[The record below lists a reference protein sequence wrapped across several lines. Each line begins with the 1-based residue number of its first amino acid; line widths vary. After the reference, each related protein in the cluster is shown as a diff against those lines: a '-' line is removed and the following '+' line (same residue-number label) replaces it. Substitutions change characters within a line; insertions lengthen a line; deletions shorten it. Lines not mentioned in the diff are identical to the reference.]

1 MPLNRE
7 SFGKFEERLVE
18 TLKGKTPLLE
28 VPYYICLYHPKDEL
42 DALDCFNNM
51 VLRLCNKGFSAET
64 MSFSQL
70 MLDCL
75 SESGLLS
82 PEILGD
88 EEQIREEL
96 ERSIRNRL
104 PEQLVEALT
113 NRLANKDVSYCAV
126 LLRIG
131 ALVPFVHLKYLL
143 QSIDNVIHCTLVIP
157 YPSDIGTGHIL
168 NEMNDD
174 SIEYYR
180 AEVVDLR

>member
-7 SFGKFEERLVE
+7 SFAKFEERLIE
-18 TLKGKTPLLE
+18 TLKGKTALLE

-42 DALDCFNNM
+42 DALECFNNM
-51 VLRLCNKGFSAET
+51 VFRLNNKGFSAEVA
-64 MSFSQL
+64 SFSQL
-70 MLDCL
+70 MLDGL

-82 PEILGD
+82 PEILGE
-88 EEQIREEL
+88 EEQKRGEL

-104 PEQLVEALT
+104 PEQIVEALKE
-113 NRLANKDVSYCAV
+113 RLENKDVGHCAV

-131 ALVPFVHLKYLL
+131 ALYPFVHLKYIL
-143 QSIDNVIHCTLVIP
+143 QSIDNSVHCTLVIP

-168 NEMNDD
+168 NEISDD

-180 AEVVDLR
+180 AEVVDLK